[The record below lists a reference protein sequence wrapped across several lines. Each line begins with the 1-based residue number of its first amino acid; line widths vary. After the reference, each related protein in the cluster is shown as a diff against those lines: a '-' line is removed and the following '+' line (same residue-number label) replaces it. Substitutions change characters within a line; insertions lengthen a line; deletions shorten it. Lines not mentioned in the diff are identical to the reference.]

1 MRRYIND
8 YCDRIGSNEVAYGA
22 RISNDESRPYCCSKC
37 GMKISEFAIEQS
49 FIDFVERLC
58 DQCYTD
64 ELAALGLLMRR
75 NG

>member
-8 YCDRIGSNEVAYGA
+8 YFDGIGSNEVAYGA
-22 RISNDESRPYCCSKC
+22 RISKNGSRPRCCSRC
-37 GMKISEFAIEQS
+37 GMKISEFATEQS

-64 ELAALGLLMRR
+64 ELADLGLLMRR
-75 NG
+75 K